1 MISGMARALFVC
13 VLLLSSL
20 AVTATAQTAA
30 KAGATEQ
37 SLRPGDVLRLW
48 VWREPDMS
56 GEFPV
61 PESGVVVLPKIGP
74 HQVTG
79 TPVEDLKERLINEY
93 QKYLRNPAIEITFLR
108 RVNVLGAVRQP
119 GVYPLDATMTV
130 AMAIAM
136 AGGTTPDGNPNQV
149 ELIRGG
155 ERLIANVSQRTTISE
170 LPIQSGD
177 QLYVP
182 ERSWAVRNI
191 PALVS
196 GGLGLL
202 SIAIAVFR
210 N

>member
-1 MISGMARALFVC
+1 MISGIVRVFLVG
-13 VLLLSSL
+13 VLLSSL
-20 AVTATAQTAA
+20 AATARAQTAA
-30 KAGATEQ
+30 KAGTTEQ

-79 TPVEDLKERLINEY
+79 IAVDELKEQLINEY

-136 AGGTTPDGNPNQV
+136 AGGTTPDGNPNHV

-155 ERLIANVSQRTTISE
+155 ERLIANVGQRTTIAE

-202 SIAIAVFR
+202 SIAIAIFR